1 MIKRISFFFFLILVF
16 GTFSQVF
23 AQGMFPNQRDDSYPL
38 LGLKRAYSAYEKAK
52 NDYER
57 NKQLMHKGLISES
70 QFDQLKTSY
79 FDAEVNYQQS
89 LLVLLFEKQFVSVNK
104 AVKYQDSNGRKK
116 VKITIE
122 NTSGVSAEYQ
132 QLIPAD
138 DSLFSSLR
146 PEMIHNVYVSLSN
159 DDNAIV
165 SQPYEQK
172 VEVLENGKPKTLEFD
187 LLQDLDALTV
197 NIIYGNG
204 SSRNPKVFLEKD
216 ASVNRVLFQSQQFSQ
231 EVELNGSANFGLD
244 LELFSGSENTFKLEV
259 VNLPLSMNRY
269 FVERGTST
277 RLSQIRFNE
286 SARTRQTDLRVFLPD
301 RVDDSFKVDKSLPF
315 FAVAIPADRIA
326 ELSNMNR
333 KTWTAEELEALN
345 IGFSRLEIIPRG
357 IGRLIVKAQQL
368 FISGKPG
375 EPSSIQFKVKNDGTR
390 DLQNIEFDPDVPFGW
405 TFEVNP
411 KLIERLAVREELDV
425 TLTITP
431 KIEASVGRYETRLKT
446 SSISDNTPVTVE
458 DKIFTI
464 DIQSEA
470 SATGTVVLMSLLIAL
485 IGGLIYG
492 GIKIS
497 KK

>member
-1 MIKRISFFFFLILVF
+1 MNIRFFFFLL
-16 GTFSQVF
+16 FSLCLGLSSLGNSQS
-23 AQGMFPNQRDDSYPL
+23 MFPNERDNSYPL
-38 LGLKRAYSAYEKAK
+38 LGLKRAYSAYERAK
-52 NDYER
+52 NDFDR
-57 NKQLMHKGLISES
+57 NKQLLNKGLISEA
-70 QFDQLKTSY
+70 QFEQLKTTY

-89 LLVLLFEKQFVSVNK
+89 LLVLLFEKQFVSVIK
-104 AVKYQDSNGRKK
+104 AVKFQDTNGRKK

-146 PEMIHNVYVSLSN
+146 PEMIHNIYVSLSN
-159 DDNAIV
+159 DANAII

-172 VEVLENGKPKTLEFD
+172 LEVLENGKPQTLTFD

-204 SSRNPKVFLEKD
+204 TSRNPKIFLEKD

-244 LELFSGSENTFKLEV
+244 LELFSGSENTYKLEV
-259 VNLPLSMNRY
+259 VNLPLAINRY

-301 RVDDSFKVDKSLPF
+301 RVDESIKMDKSLPF
-315 FAVAIPADRIA
+315 FTVAIPADRIA

-357 IGRLIVKAQQL
+357 IGRIVVKAQQL
-368 FISGKPG
+368 FIPGKAG
-375 EPSSIQFKVKNDGTR
+375 EPSKITFKVKNDGTR
-390 DLQNIEFDPDVPFGW
+390 DLQNIEFEPDVPFGW
-405 TFEVNP
+405 SFDLYP
-411 KLIERLAVREELDV
+411 KLIERLKVREEMDV
-425 TLTITP
+425 VLTITP
-431 KIEASVGRYETRLKT
+431 KPEASVGRYETRLKT
-446 SSISDNTPVTVE
+446 SSISDNTPVTAE

-464 DIQSEA
+464 DIQAET
-470 SATGTVVLMSLLIAL
+470 SATGTIILMSLLIAL